1 MSTFLKQ
8 AQPTFGE
15 LCGNGKTYEVPPFQR
30 DYSWD
35 KEEWGDLWQDL
46 MELDQEGDHYMGYLV
61 LQETKEP
68 KKSIIIDGQQRI
80 TTISILI
87 LAAVQYL
94 ISRGDNQRADDLKK
108 TYLSSRDLVRQ
119 IDTPKLKLN
128 YNNEH
133 IYGGKLMQ
141 FDIPQNTAGLKPSE
155 KRLIEAWKYFLK
167 KLTEQFKD
175 STTQAVTEFVT
186 RKIDIKLFFTSIT
199 VNDDLNAF
207 KVFETLNARGVKLS
221 TADLLKNFILSIIY
235 TPNAG
240 SISQEEKKW
249 HRINDVLGKT
259 DVSTYLRHFW
269 NARYFP
275 GERKST
281 LFKAIKGAILKQ
293 SDAIQLLSDLDNS
306 VNIYAALKIPQSE
319 VWTPEQSKLI
329 EELNVLD
336 VSQCYPLLMMAKIK
350 WTDTEFNKLLRDIIV
365 ISFRYNTIGGQ
376 NPNELERVYGKASVS
391 IFKDEIKTARVLYL
405 TYIKDAY
412 LDNDSFKNDFANKVI
427 NTQKY
432 NGLVKY
438 ILGKLEVQYG
448 GNEPELSSR
457 QLSVEHI
464 LPENPTEDWAAHF
477 QGVDIDNYIYRIGN
491 FTLLETYK
499 NKEADRKS
507 FEEKKSIYQTS
518 NYNLTTKTLVTDS
531 WIPRSVIDRQRELA
545 GRALAIWK
553 INYLFP
559 SE

>member
-1 MSTFLKQ
+1 MSTLLKQ

-35 KEEWGDLWQDL
+35 KEEWEDLWFDL
-46 MELDQEGDHYMGYLV
+46 LALDHEGDHYMGYLV

-80 TTISILI
+80 TTISLLI
-87 LAAVQYL
+87 LAAVEYL
-94 ISRGDNQRADDLKK
+94 NQRGDSQRAEDLKK

-119 IDTPKLKLN
+119 IEIPKLRLN
-128 YNNEH
+128 YNNEY

-141 FDIPQNTAGLKPSE
+141 SDLPQNSVGLKPSE
-155 KRLIEAWKYFLK
+155 KRLIGAYKYFLRRF
-167 KLTEQFKD
+167 TEEFKD
-175 STTQAVTEFVT
+175 NPTQSITEFIT

-221 TADLLKNFILSIIY
+221 TADLLKNFLFSIIY
-235 TPNAG
+235 SPNAG

-249 HRINDVLGKT
+249 HRINDMLGKI
-259 DVSTYLRHFW
+259 DVTTYLRHFW

-281 LFKAIKGAILKQ
+281 LFKTIKNAITNQAE
-293 SDAIQLLSDLDNS
+293 AIQLLNELDNC
-306 VNIYAALKIPQSE
+306 VNIYVALESSQSE
-319 VWTPEQSKLI
+319 VWTSEQSKMI

-350 WTDTEFNKLLRDIIV
+350 WQETEFNKLLRDVIS

-376 NPNELERVYGKASVS
+376 NPNELERIYGKASVS
-391 IFKDEIKTARVLYL
+391 IFNNEIKTSRELFQSYL
-405 TYIKDAY
+405 KDAY
-412 LDNDSFKNDFANKVI
+412 LDDDSFKNDFTNKTI
-427 NTQKY
+427 KTQKY

-438 ILGKLEVQYG
+438 ILGKLEVQFG
-448 GNEPELSSR
+448 GNEPELSSK

-464 LPENPTEDWAAHF
+464 LPESPTDEWESRF
-477 QGVDIDNYIYRIGN
+477 QGVDLENFIYRLGN
-491 FTLLETYK
+491 YTLLESNK
-499 NKEADRKS
+499 NREADRKS
-507 FEEKKSIYQTS
+507 FQYKKEIYSTS
-518 NYNLTTKTLVTDS
+518 NYCLSSKTISYDD
-531 WIPRSVIDRQRELA
+531 WNPKNMIDRQRQLSSK
-545 GRALAIWK
+545 ALTVWRV
-553 INYLFP
+553 NYNN
-559 SE
+559 

>member
-1 MSTFLKQ
+1 MSTLLKQ

-35 KEEWGDLWQDL
+35 KEEWEDLWLDL
-46 MELDQEGDHYMGYLV
+46 LALDQEGDHYMGYLV

-68 KKSIIIDGQQRI
+68 KRFIIIDGQQRI
-80 TTISILI
+80 TTISLLI
-87 LAAVQYL
+87 LAAVRYL
-94 ISRGDNQRADDLKK
+94 HDKGDEQRSEDLKK

-119 IDTPKLKLN
+119 IDIPKLKLN
-128 YNNEH
+128 YNNEY

-141 FDIPQNTAGLKPSE
+141 FDLPQNTVGLKPSE
-155 KRLIEAWKYFLK
+155 KRLVGAYKYF
-167 KLTEQFKD
+167 FKRFTDHFSD
-175 STTQAVTEFVT
+175 STTQAVTEFIT

-199 VNDDLNAF
+199 VKDDLNAF

-221 TADLLKNFILSIIY
+221 TADLLKNFLFSIIY

-259 DVSTYLRHFW
+259 DVTTFLRHFW

-293 SDAIQLLSDLDNS
+293 SDAIQLLNDLDNS
-306 VNIYAALKIPQSE
+306 VYTYVALETPQSE
-319 VWTPEQSKLI
+319 VWTAEQSKMV
-329 EELNVLD
+329 EELNILE
-336 VSQCYPLLMMAKIK
+336 VSQCFPLLMMAKSK
-350 WTDTEFNKLLRDIIV
+350 WVESEFNKLLRDIIT
-365 ISFRYNTIGGQ
+365 ISFRYNTVGGQ
-376 NPNELERVYGKASVS
+376 NPNELERIYGKASVA
-391 IFKDEIKTARVLYL
+391 IYKEEITTARALFNTYL
-405 TYIKDAY
+405 KEAY
-412 LDNDSFKNDFANKVI
+412 LNDDSFKNDFSNKVI

-438 ILGKLEVQYG
+438 ILAKLEIQYG
-448 GNEPELSSR
+448 GNEPDLNAK

-464 LPENPTEDWAAHF
+464 LPENPTEEWAQNF
-477 QGVDIDNYIYRIGN
+477 QGVDLETFIYRIGN
-491 FTLLETYK
+491 FTLLEANK
-499 NKEADRKS
+499 NRAADRKS
-507 FEEKKSIYQTS
+507 FEEKKIIYQTS
-518 NYNLTTKTLVTDS
+518 NYRLSTQTITAENWT
-531 WIPRSVIDRQRELA
+531 PRNIADRQRELA
-545 GRALAIWK
+545 NRALTIWK
-553 INYLFP
+553 INYQ
-559 SE
+559 

>member
-1 MSTFLKQ
+1 MSTLLKQ

-35 KEEWGDLWQDL
+35 KEEWEDLWLDL
-46 MELDQEGDHYMGYLV
+46 LALDQEGDHYMGYLV

-80 TTISILI
+80 TTISLLI
-87 LAAVQYL
+87 LAAVKYL
-94 ISRGDNQRADDLKK
+94 TEREDIQRAEDLKR

-119 IDTPKLKLN
+119 IEIPKLKLN
-128 YNNEH
+128 YNNEY

-141 FDIPQNTAGLKPSE
+141 FDIPDNAVGLKPSE
-155 KRLIEAWKYFLK
+155 KRLIGAFKYFLK
-167 KLTEQFKD
+167 KFTEHFKNE
-175 STTQAVTEFVT
+175 TTQSVTEFIT

-199 VNDDLNAF
+199 VKDDLNAF

-221 TADLLKNFILSIIY
+221 TADLLKNFLFSIIY

-249 HRINDVLGKT
+249 HRINDILGKT
-259 DVSTYLRHFW
+259 DVTTYLRHFW
-269 NARYFP
+269 NSRHYP

-281 LFKAIKGAILKQ
+281 LFKTIRNAIQKQ
-293 SDAIQLLSDLDNS
+293 ADAIQLLNELDNS
-306 VNIYAALKIPQSE
+306 VNIYVALDTPQSE
-319 VWTPEQSKLI
+319 VWTNEQSKLV

-336 VSQCYPLLMMAKIK
+336 VSQCFPLLMMAKSK
-350 WTDTEFNKLLRDIIV
+350 WPEVEFNKLLRNIIA

-376 NPNELERVYGKASVS
+376 NPNELERIYGKASVS
-391 IFKDEIKTARVLYL
+391 IFSDEIKTARALYNTFL
-405 TYIKDAY
+405 KEAY
-412 LDNDSFKNDFANKVI
+412 LDDDSFKNDFINKTI

-448 GNEPELSSR
+448 GNEPELNSK
-457 QLSVEHI
+457 QLSIEHI
-464 LPENPTEDWAAHF
+464 LPESPTEEWF
-477 QGVDIDNYIYRIGN
+477 QNFQSADIENYIYRIGN
-491 FTLLETYK
+491 FTLLEANK
-499 NKEADRKS
+499 NREADRKP
-507 FEEKKSIYQTS
+507 FDEKRAIYQTS
-518 NYNLTTKTLVTDS
+518 NFRLSTQTINAEN
-531 WIPRSVIDRQRELA
+531 WIPKSVIERQKELA
-545 GRALAIWK
+545 NRALTVWK
-553 INYLFP
+553 INY
-559 SE
+559 